1 MRFGMIVMAAFWSL
15 VIVSASA
22 LTAYAAGI
30 SGTPGGNDVSY
41 PQCGVTLPSQQ
52 AFGIVGVNEGL
63 ANTTNPCLA
72 DEKAWAQNSSGITRQ
87 AKVSFYVNTANPGN
101 RRVADWPASNRD
113 AMTGVVVRDPYGAC
127 AGKDDRACAWQ
138 YGWNMAELDA
148 QIRGISSPGR
158 YRWWLDVET
167 ITSWEPSTRNNR
179 ADLEGM
185 VAYFHRIGGT
195 VGIYSMASQWDK
207 IVKTIPSTSSLYRLA
222 DWITG
227 GKTPPPANA
236 NSRPVPPPPPGTRSA
251 RPGQGELPLGAAHRP
266 GNRYRHP
273 VDGFE
278 DRPRLLVREVS
289 DSRADLAPGD
299 PQPISTDPRF
309 RGDASR
315 NCVNGPCGHQ
325 LMSSGGTR
333 SSSRA

>member
-1 MRFGMIVMAAFWSL
+1 MTVMAAFWSL

-22 LTAYAAGI
+22 LTAYAAVI

-41 PQCGVTLPSQQ
+41 PQCGVKLPSQQ

-72 DEKAWAQNSSGITRQ
+72 DEIAWAKNSSGITRQ

-101 RRVADWPASNRD
+101 RRVADWPASSRD
-113 AMTGVVVRDPYGAC
+113 PMTGVIVSDPYGAC

-148 QIRGISSPGR
+148 QTRGISRPGR

-185 VAYFHRIGGT
+185 VAYFHRIGGI

-222 DWITG
+222 DWMPGAGTLAQAKANCRSVPLTG
-227 GKTPPPANA
+227 RGTVTVTQWTVSKTNHDF
-236 NSRPVPPPPPGTRSA
+236 S
-251 RPGQGELPLGAAHRP
+251 
-266 GNRYRHP
+266 
-273 VDGFE
+273 
-278 DRPRLLVREVS
+278 
-289 DSRADLAPGD
+289 
-299 PQPISTDPRF
+299 
-309 RGDASR
+309 
-315 NCVNGPCGHQ
+315 CVK
-325 LMSSGGTR
+325 
-333 SSSRA
+333 